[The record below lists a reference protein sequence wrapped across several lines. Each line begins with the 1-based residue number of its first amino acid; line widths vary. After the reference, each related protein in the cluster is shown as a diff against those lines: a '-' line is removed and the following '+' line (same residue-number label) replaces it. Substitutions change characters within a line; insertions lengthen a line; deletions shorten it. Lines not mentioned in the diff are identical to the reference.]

1 VTDRAPPRFGIERP
15 PPSSICIVRL
25 GAIGDLIQTLPL
37 ASALKAKWPDAHL
50 TWVAPPLPAELL
62 RGSPSVDE
70 ILHFRPR
77 RGLLWFQEIRGLR
90 QRLRT
95 RTFDVVLVPELG
107 LTAGLAGRM
116 VRSSVRVG
124 PARTRGRW
132 FHHLLLSHR
141 VPKAPLAHRVEE
153 VLDFARSIGVDIQEP
168 EWSLRLLARERDQQ
182 TRFFQELGEPACGV
196 IMGTGDGR
204 KDWPPD
210 RWSPVI
216 NALAERW
223 GLRVILLGG
232 PGPRERLTADGVISR
247 SRGEPVDELGPD
259 LRRLMWLVDGCRLV
273 LGPDTGLLHLAA
285 AMGTP
290 VVGLFGYTNPRR
302 FGPRGQGA
310 CRVADGY
317 SREPGEE
324 LQVTEEMRRAGMAR
338 VTPRMVLDEVE
349 EILDD
354 GSPRSAPP
362 EGAPYA
368 PDGDTRS
375 GSSPDE

>member
-1 VTDRAPPRFGIERP
+1 MSDRAPPRFGIERP

-37 ASALKAKWPDAHL
+37 ASALKARWPDAHL

-77 RGLLWFQEIRGLR
+77 RGLSWLQEIRELK
-90 QRLRT
+90 QRLRA
-95 RTFDVVLVPELG
+95 RNFGVVLVPELG

-116 VRSSVRVG
+116 VPSSVRVG

-132 FHHLLLSHR
+132 FHGLLLSHR
-141 VPKAPLAHRVEE
+141 VSPAPLAHRTEE
-153 VLDFARSIGVDIQEP
+153 VLDFARAIGVEVQEP
-168 EWSLRLLARERDQQ
+168 EWSLRLLAREREQQ
-182 TRFFQELGEPACGV
+182 VRFFRELGEPACGV

-216 NALAERW
+216 NALEERW
-223 GLRVILLGG
+223 GMRVILLGG
-232 PGPRERLTADGVISR
+232 PGDQERLTADGVISR

-302 FGPRGQGA
+302 FGPRGKAA

-317 SREPGEE
+317 SHQPGEE
-324 LQVTEEMRRAGMAR
+324 LRVTKEMRKDGMTR

-354 GSPRSAPP
+354 DTPRPTRPEEDPDAPG
-362 EGAPYA
+362 GATRVESR
-368 PDGDTRS
+368 PDS
-375 GSSPDE
+375 